1 MLTNSEKIRY
11 RLKERS
17 NTWPAKIA
25 RELGLSRVYISRM
38 IAGKIECNGPKTKA
52 VAEYIAKAAG
62 STPGRLWP
70 KNSPLLG
77 SKN

>member
-1 MLTNSEKIRY
+1 MLTNAEKIRY
-11 RLKERS
+11 RLKDKG

-70 KNSPLLG
+70 RSNSCSVQKN
-77 SKN
+77 